1 MDMGSFDLLAL
12 SPQMAKRGY
21 LGPKSAL
28 HLLKNAQPA
37 YPFARNNPRNINI
50 EARKHHF
57 PSR

>member
-50 EARKHHF
+50 EARK
-57 PSR
+57 